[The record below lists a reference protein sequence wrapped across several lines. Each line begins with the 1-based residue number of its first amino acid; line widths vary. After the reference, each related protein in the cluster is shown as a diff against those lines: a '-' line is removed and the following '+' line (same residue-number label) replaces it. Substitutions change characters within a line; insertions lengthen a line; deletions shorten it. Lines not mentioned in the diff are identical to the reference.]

1 MSRESQPPI
10 GLRRHTVR
18 LVEHEPG
25 WAALFASEATAIRRL
40 LGDIIVDVQHVGSTA
55 VPGLVAKPILD
66 IAIAASAPD
75 LVVLVAD
82 RLRDAGY
89 LDRGSAG
96 RNGGHLLVKEAA
108 PDVRTVHLHVVD
120 VTDPQWDDYI
130 RFRDMLRDDDAIRHA
145 YHDLKR
151 ELAETC
157 GNDRQA
163 YTSGKA
169 AFVRSI
175 LGLDSTREAERQ

>member
-1 MSRESQPPI
+1 MI

-25 WAALFASEATAIRRL
+25 WAALFASEASVIRRRV
-40 LGDIIVDVQHVGSTA
+40 GDIIVDVQHVGSTA
-55 VPGLVAKPILD
+55 VAELLAKPILD
-66 IAIAASAPD
+66 IAIAVSAPD
-75 LVVLVAD
+75 AVPLVAD

-108 PDVRTVHLHVVD
+108 PDVRTVHVHVVD
-120 VTDPQWDDYI
+120 LTDPQWGDYI
-130 RFRDMLRDDDAIRHA
+130 RFRDTLREDDAIRRA
-145 YHDLKR
+145 YHELKR

-157 GNDRQA
+157 GNDRQV
-163 YTSGKA
+163 YTAGKA
-169 AFVRSI
+169 AFIRSI
-175 LGLDSTREAERQ
+175 LGIHSSR